1 MSATI
6 PSPIPEP
13 KLTGLTAAQAHARLL
28 AEGYNELP
36 ADRPRGTATLIFE
49 VLREPMFLLLISAGA
64 IYLALGDAREALML
78 LFFVVVVMG
87 ITLYQERKTERVLQA
102 LRDLT
107 SPRALVLRAGDKQ
120 RIAGREVVRDDI
132 VLLAEGDRVP
142 ADAVLLVCNGLH
154 ADESLLTG
162 EAAPVRK
169 IAWDGT
175 AYSIQ
180 AGGDDLPQLYSGTL
194 IVQGQ
199 GIARVT
205 ATGARTAIG
214 RIGKSLRTLK
224 TETSPLQ
231 RETRRIVKILALIGV
246 VLCAIVVILYGLTRG
261 TWLEALLA
269 GIALA
274 MSILPEEF
282 PLVLTVFLALGAW
295 RISRHHVLTR
305 RVPALETL
313 GAATVLCADKTGTI
327 TENHMTVMRLVTRAE
342 TFGVD
347 YHLPQILPEIFHE
360 LVEFSVLASVVDPFD
375 PMEKAFKQ
383 LAEHY
388 LAGTEHLHADW
399 TLMRQYQLSRD
410 MLAMSH
416 GWKATQRDEY
426 VIAAKG
432 APEAIVDLCHLPP
445 PERDA
450 IAAQVNRLAA
460 QGLRV
465 LAIAKA
471 SFSGETWPPRQHDF
485 PFTWLGMIAL
495 ADPVRARVPQAIQLA
510 RRAGIQVAMITG
522 DYPATAQ
529 AVAHEAGIDLAGG
542 MLTGAEIEALSAA
555 ELQAR
560 ITATR
565 VFARV
570 VPEQKLRLVQAF
582 QANGEVVA
590 MTGDGVNDA
599 PALKAAHIGI
609 AMGGRGTDV
618 AREAAALVLLDDN
631 FATLVD
637 AIRLG
642 RRIFDNLHKAMA
654 YILAVHVPIA
664 GMALIPLLFG
674 LPLVLSP
681 AHIVF
686 LELVINSACSIVF
699 EAEPE
704 ERGIMER
711 PPRRPDAPLFGLR
724 TVLLAVAQG
733 ASVLLAVAT
742 VYAIAL
748 HRGLGADESRAL
760 AFTTLVIGNLSLILT
775 NRSWSRTLFTSL
787 FSPNPALW
795 WVLGG
800 TLTLLA
806 LVLYLPGLR
815 ALFGFAVL
823 HGDDLLL
830 CLAAGTSGILW
841 FELFKLMSSRQRLR
855 D

>member
-1 MSATI
+1 MSAI
-6 PSPIPEP
+6 SSLLPEN
-13 KLTGLTAAQAHARLL
+13 TRYGLTAAQAHARL
-28 AEGYNELP
+28 AADGHNELP
-36 ADRPRGTATLIFE
+36 SEAPHGMFALILE
-49 VLREPMFLLLISAGA
+49 VLREPMFLLLISAGG
-64 IYLALGDAREALML
+64 IYLALGDTREALML
-78 LFFVVVVMG
+78 LFFVAVVVG

-102 LRDLT
+102 LRDLS
-107 SPRALVLRAGDKQ
+107 SPRALVMRDGEKL
-120 RIAGREVVRDDI
+120 RIAGRDVVRDDI
-132 VLLAEGDRVP
+132 ILLSEGDRVP

-162 EAAPVRK
+162 EPVPVRK
-169 IAWDGT
+169 LAWEGGP
-175 AYSIQ
+175 YSIRP
-180 AGGDDLPQLYSGTL
+180 GGDDLPQLFSGTL
-194 IVQGQ
+194 VVQGQ

-205 ATGARTAIG
+205 ATGARTEIG
-214 RIGKSLRTLK
+214 RIGKSLQTLRI
-224 TETSPLQ
+224 EPSPLQ
-231 RETRRIVKILALIGV
+231 QETRRLVKIVALIGV
-246 VLCAIVVILYGLTRG
+246 ALCATVVILYGLTRG

-282 PLVLTVFLALGAW
+282 PMVLTVFLALGAW
-295 RISRHHVLTR
+295 RISRHNVLTR
-305 RVPALETL
+305 RVPALEAL

-327 TENHMTVMRLVTRAE
+327 TENRMTVTRLVTPGA
-342 TFGVD
+342 TFEVD
-347 YHLPQILPEIFHE
+347 YANGGELPEPFHE
-360 LVEFSVLASVVDPFD
+360 LVEFSVLASLVDAFD

-399 TLMRQYQLSRD
+399 TLAHQYPLSRD

-416 GWKATQRDEY
+416 AWKATQRDEY
-426 VIAAKG
+426 VVAAKG
-432 APEAIVDLCHLPP
+432 APEAIVDLCHLSPA
-445 PERDA
+445 EREA
-450 IAAQVNRLAA
+450 IAVQVNQLAA

-465 LAIAKA
+465 LAMAKA
-471 SFSGETWPPRQHDF
+471 TFSGAAWPPQQHDF
-485 PFTWLGMIAL
+485 PFTFLGMIAL
-495 ADPVRARVPQAIQLA
+495 VDPVRAGVPEAIQLA
-510 RRAGIQVAMITG
+510 RRAGIQVVMITG

-529 AVAHEAGIDLAGG
+529 AVAREAGIAIEGG
-542 MLTGAEIEALSAA
+542 ILTGPEIDALSAA
-555 ELQAR
+555 ELQTR
-560 ITATR
+560 ITTTR

-582 QANGEVVA
+582 KANGEVVA

-618 AREAAALVLLDDN
+618 AREAASLVLLDDN
-631 FATLVD
+631 FATIVG

-686 LELVINSACSIVF
+686 LELVINSACAIVF

-704 ERGIMER
+704 ERGIMDR
-711 PPRRPDAPLFGLR
+711 PPRRPDAPLFGVRTLLLALLQGV
-724 TVLLAVAQG
+724 TVLLAVA
-733 ASVLLAVAT
+733 L
-742 VYAIAL
+742 VYALAL
-748 HRGLGADESRAL
+748 HRGQSADESRAL

-775 NRSWSRTLFTSL
+775 NRSWSRTLITSL

-800 TLTLLA
+800 TTTLLA

-815 ALFGFAVL
+815 VLFGFAAL
-823 HGDDLLL
+823 RSNDLLL
-830 CLAAGTSGILW
+830 CLAAGMSGILW
-841 FELFKLMSSRQRLR
+841 FELFKLMSSRRRLR

>member
-6 PSPIPEP
+6 PPPIPEP

-36 ADRPRGTATLIFE
+36 ADMPRGTARLIFE

-78 LFFVVVVMG
+78 LFFVVVVVG

-120 RIAGREVVRDDI
+120 RIAGREVVRGDI
-132 VLLAEGDRVP
+132 ILLSEGDRVP

-214 RIGKSLRTLK
+214 WIGKSLRTLK

-246 VLCAIVVILYGLTRG
+246 ALCAVVVILYGLTRG

-295 RISRHHVLTR
+295 RISRHNVLTR

-327 TENHMTVMRLVTRAE
+327 TENHMTVVRLVTRTE

-347 YHLPQILPEIFHE
+347 YRLPQILPEAFHE

-388 LAGTEHLHADW
+388 LAGTEHLHTDW

-445 PERDA
+445 LERDA
-450 IAAQVNRLAA
+450 IAAQVNQLAA

-471 SFSGETWPPRQHDF
+471 SFSGETWPPQQHDF
-485 PFTWLGMIAL
+485 PFAWLGMIAL

-542 MLTGAEIEALSAA
+542 MLTGAEIEALSAT

-742 VYAIAL
+742 VYTIAL

-775 NRSWSRTLFTSL
+775 NRSWSRTLITSL

-800 TLTLLA
+800 TLALLA

-815 ALFGFAVL
+815 ALFGFAAL
-823 HGDDLLL
+823 QGDDLLL
-830 CLAAGTSGILW
+830 CLAAGMSGILW
-841 FELFKLMSSRQRLR
+841 FELFKLMSSRRRLR